1 MSGEG
6 MPGARP
12 IINMLGGMKV
22 RANENPLIGIAIQ
35 APVTGNKD
43 FSWQLVFQPDIE
55 WGKMK

>member
-1 MSGEG
+1 